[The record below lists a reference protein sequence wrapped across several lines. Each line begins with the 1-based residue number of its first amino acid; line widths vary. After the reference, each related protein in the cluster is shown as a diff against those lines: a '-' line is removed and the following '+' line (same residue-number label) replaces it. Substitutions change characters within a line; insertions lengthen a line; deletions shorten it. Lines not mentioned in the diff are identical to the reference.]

1 MYQDLSIGSTRG
13 RGHPPAGAERGRK
26 RRYEDEMVSETKN
39 AIAKI

>member
-1 MYQDLSIGSTRG
+1 MYQDLFIGSTRG
-13 RGHPPAGAERGRK
+13 RGHLPTGAERGRK